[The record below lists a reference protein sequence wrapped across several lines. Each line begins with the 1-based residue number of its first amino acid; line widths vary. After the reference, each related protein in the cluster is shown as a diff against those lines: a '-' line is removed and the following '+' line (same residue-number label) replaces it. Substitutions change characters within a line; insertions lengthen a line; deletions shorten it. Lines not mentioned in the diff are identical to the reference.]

1 MTGLADAAHRL
12 FAALKKRGRVVLT
25 WLMCVTSISAVLY
38 IYTQEPVNAY
48 TLFSAIASAA
58 LIKLLGFLRAKK
70 WGGIVYTAMLIT
82 VGIVS
87 PMFVGRDWYDMAAF
101 VRWFFSGA
109 QAESTRA
116 SFMLALTPIMT
127 FFLTSAFYYFTLIIY
142 RAPMLALVSLIPFA
156 LAVKAV
162 VSLPFAYAAV
172 MASLN
177 LFKFIAESRKGL
189 FKDLSVS
196 CGNPAAV
203 YTDFAAAAA
212 LLALLLPKPS
222 EAPFYE
228 KFEEAVN
235 MFSFGGSGETVYKGE
250 YKTESG
256 GIDELIRG
264 ESRLIYII
272 NTPDPVYMKS
282 QVFDLYDPASG
293 NWLSM
298 GDSVTGSKDWQKTAG
313 MLSFEKL
320 GDALKAARA
329 SRGEQFE
336 QYAFAENMPELTEKE
351 SYSIVYSQDFAAQY
365 VLSPLRATEVSL
377 SSVYGIKWC
386 ARSKAGEIFTNLN
399 RELLPHNASYTVRY
413 YSEDAFD
420 KMTESGFCDT
430 SMEEYGDFITDLW
443 IWSDADSEEYAA
455 AAKFKR
461 EFENAEQYRMATET
475 EVSPEIQAL
484 ADSITEGLEY
494 DYQKAEAIERYFH
507 GNGFLYNLNFEPPEG
522 SDTPE
527 YFLFESK
534 TGICSDFASAYTLLA
549 RAAGLTVRY
558 VEGFVPQPSEESQDV
573 YFINTDNAHAYPE
586 VFIPGAGWMIYEP
599 TPANLLGGN
608 ELNNGNTE
616 IDYAAIFLTAAV
628 FVFGVGLFVLMVMI
642 APKFMERVFRIRVKR
657 IGGKKAVIMLYNRH
671 IKNAEDRFGESF
683 RACTPEQT
691 AEVTEKK
698 TGLSLKPLSEP
709 FTEACYGERNIDNN
723 TFEKAYECYKA
734 QAKAMR
740 KKNKKRRDNI

>member
-1 MTGLADAAHRL
+1 MTGLADAAHRI

-25 WLMCVTSISAVLY
+25 WLMCVTSVSAVLY

-48 TLFSAIASAA
+48 TLFSAIASAV
-58 LIKLLGFLRAKK
+58 LIKLLGFLRAKR
-70 WGGIVYTAMLIT
+70 WGGVAYTAMLIT

-87 PMFVGRDWYDMAAF
+87 PMFVGSDWYDMAAF

-256 GIDELIRG
+256 GIDELIKG

-282 QVFDLYDPASG
+282 QVFDLYNPASG

-298 GDSVTGSKDWQKTAG
+298 GDSVTGSKNWQETAG
-313 MLSFEKL
+313 LLSFEKL
-320 GDALKAARA
+320 GELIEKA
-329 SRGEQFE
+329 SDEIN
-336 QYAFAENMPELTEKE
+336 YDWYPFAADMPKLTERE
-351 SYSIVYSQDFAAQY
+351 SYSVVYSQDFAAQY

-377 SSVYGIKWC
+377 SSVYGIEWC

-420 KMTESGFCDT
+420 KITESGFCDT
-430 SMEEYGDFITDLW
+430 SFDEYQNFITALCLSFDYD
-443 IWSDADSEEYAA
+443 SDEYAA
-455 AAKFKR
+455 ANMFYKEIKNAR
-461 EFENAEQYRMATET
+461 EYSET
-475 EVSPEIQAL
+475 TAADVSPEIQAL
-484 ADSITEGLEY
+484 ADNITEGLEY

-558 VEGFVPQPSEESQDV
+558 AEGFVPQPSEESPDV

-608 ELNNGNTE
+608 ELNNDNTE
-616 IDYAAIFLTAAV
+616 IDYAAVFLTAAV

-671 IKNAEDRFGESF
+671 IKNAEDRFGESL
-683 RACTPEQT
+683 RAFTPEQT

-709 FTEACYGERNIDNN
+709 FTEACYGERHIDNN